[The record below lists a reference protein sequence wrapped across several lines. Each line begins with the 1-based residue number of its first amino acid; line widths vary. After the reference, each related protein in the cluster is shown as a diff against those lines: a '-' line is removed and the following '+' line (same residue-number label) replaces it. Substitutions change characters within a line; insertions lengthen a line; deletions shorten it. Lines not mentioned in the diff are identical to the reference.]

1 MYKHRGKLM
10 EPDHI
15 SVRLPIL
22 VRGLSERLRMAL
34 MSAFR
39 LGLAAGRGLTVEVF
53 LVSLYKSF
61 PMEVAPFFYNAQP
74 LERLAQELSLISLS
88 AHEIAPAISLGDPAK
103 MLLSKIDEP
112 LVKLLSQTAKR
123 ASDPGKEPAD
133 VAEFMTVLGHDAETL
148 TVLQNERGL
157 MFRPRPS

>member
-1 MYKHRGKLM
+1 MAPEHN
-10 EPDHI
+10 

-22 VRGLSERLRMAL
+22 ARGLSERLRMAL
-34 MSAFR
+34 MGAFR
-39 LGLAAGRGLTVEVF
+39 LGLVAGRGLTVEVF

-61 PMEVAPFFYNAQP
+61 PTEVAPFFHDAQP

-88 AHEIAPAISLGDPAK
+88 AHEIAPAISPSDPAK
-103 MLLSKIDEP
+103 MLLSRIDEP
-112 LVKLLSQTAKR
+112 LVRLLSEAAKR

-133 VAEFMTVLGHDAETL
+133 VAEFMTVLGHDAETV

-157 MFRPRPS
+157 MFRSHPS